1 VYPSTSNTT
10 GLPAPL
16 LYAPKAL
23 LPDTLQVLFGEPV
36 PAEYEWARAQ
46 CREALPLVLQG
57 LDA

>member
-1 VYPSTSNTT
+1 
-10 GLPAPL
+10 LH
-16 LYAPKAL
+16 
-23 LPDTLQVLFGEPV
+23 VLFGEPV